1 MENNTNPAGKQDDF
15 NAFVTE
21 LTDAI
26 ARELER
32 RNVDAKPEMRDILL
46 PGKNYRGLSIAGPGK
61 AGAVINLNL
70 LYGEFNGTNLPELAV
85 EAADALTREAGIE
98 DPVGWIRDYSEVRKR
113 LFARLINAE
122 RNRALLEAIPHRL
135 IADFAI
141 IYCAEVQAED
151 GMLASVT
158 LRSESLG
165 WYGVT
170 EEDLYRE
177 AIGNMRI
184 MNDWQVASLS
194 LMVGVAEDI
203 CPATVLTG
211 RTRPN
216 GAANILLPEAREEL
230 TGIYGQKFMILPSSI
245 HELICVPYAEEGV
258 EELEKLIRRVNETCV
273 DPAEVLGDRV
283 YVFDRGE
290 IRVFQP

>member
-15 NAFVTE
+15 NAFVSE

-32 RNVDAKPEMRDILL
+32 RNVDAKPEVRDILL
-46 PGKNYRGLSIAGPGK
+46 PGKNYLGLSIAGPGQ
-61 AGAVINLNL
+61 AGAVVNLNL
-70 LYGEFNGTNLPELAV
+70 LYGEFNGTNLPEMAV
-85 EAADALTREAGIE
+85 KAADVLTRKADIE
-98 DPVGWIRDYSEVRKR
+98 DPAVWIRDYSEVRKR

-122 RNRALLEAIPHRL
+122 RNRELLEAIPHRML
-135 IADFAI
+135 ADLAV
-141 IYCAEVQAED
+141 IYCAEVKAED

-158 LRSESLG
+158 MRSESLG
-165 WYGVT
+165 WYDVT
-170 EEDLYRE
+170 EADLYRE
-177 AIGNMRI
+177 AIENMRAT
-184 MNDWQVASLS
+184 NDWQVASLS

-211 RTRPN
+211 KTRPN

-230 TGIYGQKFMILPSSI
+230 TGIYGQKFMMLPSSI

-258 EELEKLIRRVNETCV
+258 EELEKLVKRVNKTCV
-273 DPAEVLGDRV
+273 DPTEVLGDKV
-283 YVFDRGE
+283 YVFERGE